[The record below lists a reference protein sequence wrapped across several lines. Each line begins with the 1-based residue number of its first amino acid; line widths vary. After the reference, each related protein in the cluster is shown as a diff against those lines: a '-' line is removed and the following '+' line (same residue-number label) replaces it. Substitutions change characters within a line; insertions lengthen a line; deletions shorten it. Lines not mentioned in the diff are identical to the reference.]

1 MKNRSHLKNVFWLNV
16 FVGASFKILKI
27 LESACGLRPTKNIK
41 SDGES
46 GFAWK
51 LGPAATLNQN
61 TIFEKASKLLRTAA
75 VVLIL
80 LMTASVSAEQ
90 NEVFIIKVAD
100 AISPGT
106 AEFIKTGIRTAEE
119 RAATAVI
126 IELDTPGGLAE
137 SMRLIVQNILASKV
151 PIAVFVSPSGAR
163 AASAGVMITMAADVA
178 AMAPGTNI
186 GAAHPVGAGGK
197 DIDGKMSEKVIND
210 MVAQAKSVAE
220 KRGRNA
226 QWVEAAIRESVSVT
240 ETEALEKNV
249 IDLVAQDID
258 DLINQLNGRELE
270 GKGVLDLGDVKK
282 VFHEETLRTKI
293 LKTIS
298 NPNIAYILMMIGL
311 AGLYFELSHP
321 GAIFPGVIGG
331 IALIL
336 AFFALQTLPINYA
349 GVLLI
354 VLAIIFFIMEM
365 KITSYGLLSVAG
377 VVSLL
382 LGSLMLF
389 EGSTSDMKVS
399 LQVLLPTVI
408 LISGFFVAV
417 ASLVFRAQISRPTTG
432 SKGLVGEIGVV
443 KKALRPDGK
452 VFVHGELWN
461 ARAKE
466 PLDENVKVRVVK
478 VVNLVL
484 EVESLDEG
492 ATA

>member
-1 MKNRSHLKNVFWLNV
+1 MK
-16 FVGASFKILKI
+16 
-27 LESACGLRPTKNIK
+27 T
-41 SDGES
+41 
-46 GFAWK
+46 
-51 LGPAATLNQN
+51 
-61 TIFEKASKLLRTAA
+61 KLLAIA
-75 VVLIL
+75 VVTFFVLGA
-80 LMTASVSAEQ
+80 TSVPARQS
-90 NEVFIIKVAD
+90 EVYIIKVAD

-106 AEFIKTGIRTAEE
+106 ADFIKTGIKTAEE
-119 RAATAVI
+119 RAATVII

-137 SMRLIVQNILASKV
+137 SMRLIVQNILSSKV
-151 PIAVFVSPSGAR
+151 PVVVFVSPSGAR

-197 DIDGKMSEKVIND
+197 EIDGAMSEKIIND
-210 MVAQAKSVAE
+210 MVAQAQSVAE

-226 QWVEAAIRESVSVT
+226 QWVEDAIRESVSVT
-240 ETEALEKNV
+240 ETEALKENI
-249 IDLVAQDID
+249 IDLIAEDTD
-258 DLINQLNGRELE
+258 DLIQQLNGREL
-270 GKGVLDLGDVKK
+270 KDKTVLDLANPKK
-282 VFHEETLRTKI
+282 VVLEETLRTKI

-336 AFFALQTLPINYA
+336 AFFAMQTLPVNYA
-349 GVLLI
+349 GILLI

-377 VVSLL
+377 VVSLF

-389 EGSTSDMKVS
+389 EGSTPDMKLS
-399 LQVLLPTVI
+399 WRVLLPTVI
-408 LISGFFVAV
+408 LISGFFTAV
-417 ASLVFRAQISRPTTG
+417 ASLVFRAQISKPTTG
-432 SKGLVGEIGVV
+432 AMGLVGEIGVV
-443 KKALRPDGK
+443 KKALMPEGK

-484 EVESLDEG
+484 EVESIDEG
-492 ATA
+492 LNRN

>member
-1 MKNRSHLKNVFWLNV
+1 MKTRLFPIV
-16 FVGASFKILKI
+16 A
-27 LESACGLRPTKNIK
+27 
-41 SDGES
+41 
-46 GFAWK
+46 
-51 LGPAATLNQN
+51 
-61 TIFEKASKLLRTAA
+61 
-75 VVLIL
+75 IL
-80 LMTASVSAEQ
+80 LFLFVATGVLAQQ
-90 NEVFIIKVAD
+90 NEVYIIKVAD

-106 AEFIKTGIRTAEE
+106 AEFIKSGIKKAEE
-119 RAATAVI
+119 NEAAVII

-137 SMRLIVQNILASKV
+137 SMRLIVQNILGSKV
-151 PIAVFVSPSGAR
+151 PVVVYVSPSGAR

-186 GAAHPVGAGGK
+186 GAAHPVGMGGK

-226 QWVEAAIRESVSVT
+226 KWVEEAIRESVSVT
-240 ETEALEKNV
+240 ETEALKENI
-249 IDLVAQDID
+249 IDLIAENTD
-258 DLINQLNGRELE
+258 DLIRQLNGREL
-270 GKGVLDLGDVKK
+270 KDRGVLNLAEVKK
-282 VFHEETLRTKI
+282 VVIEETLRTKI

-336 AFFALQTLPINYA
+336 AFFAMQTLPVNYA
-349 GVLLI
+349 GILLI
-354 VLAIIFFIMEM
+354 ILAIIFFIMEM

-377 VVSLL
+377 IVSLL
-382 LGSLMLF
+382 LGSIMLF
-389 EGSTSDMKVS
+389 EGGTPNTKLS
-399 LQVLLPTVI
+399 LRVLLTTVI

-417 ASLVFRAQISRPTTG
+417 ASLVFRAQISRPSTG
-432 SKGLVGEIGVV
+432 SKGLVGEIGIV
-443 KKALRPDGK
+443 KKSLAPEGK
-452 VFVHGELWN
+452 VFVHGELWK

-466 PLDENVKVRVVK
+466 ALDENVKVRVVK

-484 EVESLDEG
+484 EVESVDEG
-492 ATA
+492 ASA

>member
-1 MKNRSHLKNVFWLNV
+1 MKTKLFLIIAIPL
-16 FVGASFKILKI
+16 FFCLATGAL
-27 LESACGLRPTKNIK
+27 
-41 SDGES
+41 
-46 GFAWK
+46 
-51 LGPAATLNQN
+51 
-61 TIFEKASKLLRTAA
+61 
-75 VVLIL
+75 
-80 LMTASVSAEQ
+80 AEQ
-90 NEVFIIKVAD
+90 NQVYIVKVAD

-106 AEFIKTGIRTAEE
+106 AEFIKSGIQKAEE
-119 RAATAVI
+119 NQAAAVI

-137 SMRLIVQNILASKV
+137 SMRIIVQNILASQV
-151 PIAVFVSPSGAR
+151 PVVVFVTPSGAR

-226 QWVEAAIRESVSVT
+226 KWVEDAIRESVSVT
-240 ETEALEKNV
+240 ETEALEENI
-249 IDLVAQDID
+249 IDLIASDTD
-258 DLINQLNGRELE
+258 DLIKQLNGRDL
-270 GKGVLDLGDVKK
+270 KDRGVLNLANVKK
-282 VFHEETLRTKI
+282 VVLEETLRTKI

-321 GAIFPGVIGG
+321 GAIFPGVIGA

-336 AFFALQTLPINYA
+336 AFFALQTLPVNYA
-349 GVLLI
+349 GILLI
-354 VLAIIFFIMEM
+354 ILAIIFFIMEM

-377 VVSLL
+377 IVSLL

-389 EGSTSDMKVS
+389 EGDTPDVKLS
-399 LQVLLPTVI
+399 LRVLLPTVI

-417 ASLVFRAQISRPTTG
+417 ASLVFRAQISKPTTG

-443 KKALRPDGK
+443 KKALTPEGK

-478 VVNLVL
+478 VVNLIL
-484 EVESLDEG
+484 EVESVDDG
-492 ATA
+492 VIA